1 MDLGL
6 AGKNAILVGANGGIG
21 RKVAHALAAEG
32 CNVAVCGRS
41 QGKVDKIV
49 GELGSSGVKVFAEAL
64 DVTDKD
70 AVPTFVDKAATVLG
84 GCDIFI
90 SFTSANLGED
100 SDAGWEAVMNADI
113 LPMRRGVAAAK
124 PYLLRSDTGS
134 IICVS
139 STGAVEEFMGVQPYN
154 ALKAAVMV
162 YSASLSQSLAAQG
175 VRVNCI
181 TPGPVMTEDGPWP
194 YIKENMKD
202 FYEGIM
208 AQIPIG
214 RMTTGEEIANAIAFV
229 ASPACKAMTGAN
241 LVVDG
246 GFTKRVQF

>member
-6 AGKNAILVGANGGIG
+6 KGLKAILVGANGGIG
-21 RKVAHALAAEG
+21 RKVAHALAEEG
-32 CNVAVCGRS
+32 CNVAICGRS
-41 QGKVDKIV
+41 QDKVDNV
-49 GELGSSGVKVFAEAL
+49 ANELGGKGLTVFAESL
-64 DVTDKD
+64 DVTDVD
-70 AVPTFVDKAATVLG
+70 AVPAFVDKAADALG

-113 LPMRRGVAAAK
+113 LPMRRGIAAAK
-124 PYLLRSDTGS
+124 PHLEKSENGS
-134 IICVS
+134 IICMS

-162 YSASLSQSLAAQG
+162 YASGLAQSLAPEG
-175 VRVNCI
+175 IRVNCI
-181 TPGPVMTEDGPWP
+181 TPGPVMTEDGPWAG
-194 YIKENMKD
+194 IKKD
-202 FYEGIM
+202 MPEFYEGILS
-208 AQIPIG
+208 QIPLG
-214 RMTTGEEIANAIAFV
+214 RLTDGEELSRAITFV
-229 ASPACKAMTGAN
+229 ASPVCKAMTGAN

>member
-6 AGKNAILVGANGGIG
+6 KGLKAILVGANGGIG

-32 CNVAVCGRS
+32 CNVAICGRS
-41 QGKVDKIV
+41 QDKVDNV
-49 GELGSSGVKVFAEAL
+49 VSELGDSGVSVYAESL
-64 DVTDKD
+64 DVTDAA
-70 AVPTFVDKAATVLG
+70 AVPAFVEKAAG
-84 GCDIFI
+84 DRGSCDISI

-113 LPMRRGVAAAK
+113 LPMRRGIAAAMPFLEK
-124 PYLLRSDTGS
+124 SDDGS
-134 IICVS
+134 IICMS

-162 YSASLSQSLAAQG
+162 YSAGLSQNLAAKG
-175 VRVNCI
+175 IRVNCI
-181 TPGPVMTEDGPWP
+181 TPGPVMTEDGPWAG
-194 YIKENMKD
+194 IKESMPE
-202 FYEGIM
+202 FYEGIL

-214 RMTTGEEIANAIAFV
+214 RLTDGEEMAKTIAFV
-229 ASPACKAMTGAN
+229 ASPTCKAMTGAN

>member
-6 AGKNAILVGANGGIG
+6 KDRKAILVGANGGIG
-21 RKVAHALAAEG
+21 RRVANALAAEG
-32 CNVAVCGRS
+32 CHVAICGRTRD
-41 QGKVDKIV
+41 KVDKV
-49 GELGSSGVKVFAEAL
+49 VAELAPSGVTVHAEAL
-64 DVTDKD
+64 DVSDPE
-70 AVPTFVDKAATVLG
+70 AVPAYVDRAAAALG

-113 LPMRRGVAAAK
+113 LPMRRGIAAAR
-124 PYLLRSDTGS
+124 PHLLKSDAGS
-134 IICVS
+134 IICMS

-162 YSASLSQSLAAQG
+162 YSSGLAQNLAGDG

-181 TPGPVMTEDGPWP
+181 TPGPVMTDDGPWAHV
-194 YIKENMKD
+194 KQNMPE
-202 FYEGIM
+202 FYDGIM

-214 RMTTGEEIANAIAFV
+214 RMTTGEEIANAIVFV

-241 LVVDG
+241 LVIDG

>member
-1 MDLGL
+1 MDLELGGL
-6 AGKNAILVGANGGIG
+6 KAILVGANGGIG

-32 CNVAVCGRS
+32 CHVAICGRS
-41 QGKVDKIV
+41 QEKVDKIV
-49 GELGSSGVKVFAEAL
+49 AELASSGVTTYAETL
-64 DVTDKD
+64 DVTDAA
-70 AVPTFVDKAATVLG
+70 AVPAFVDNAAAKLG

-113 LPMRRGVAAAK
+113 LPMRRGIAAAK
-124 PYLLRSDTGS
+124 PYLLKSAAGS
-134 IICVS
+134 IVCMS

-162 YSASLSQSLAAQG
+162 YSSGLAQSLAAEG

-181 TPGPVMTEDGPWP
+181 TPGPVMTEDGPWA
-194 YIKENMKD
+194 YIKENMTE
-202 FYEGIM
+202 FYDGIM
-208 AQIPIG
+208 AQIPTG
-214 RMTTGEEIANAIAFV
+214 RMTTGEEIAKTIAFV

-241 LVVDG
+241 IVVDG

>member
-6 AGKNAILVGANGGIG
+6 GGLKAILVGANGGIG

-32 CNVAVCGRS
+32 CHVAVCGRT
-41 QGKVDKIV
+41 QDKVDKIA
-49 GELGSSGVKVFAEAL
+49 GELAGSGVTVHAEAL
-64 DVTDKD
+64 DVTDAA
-70 AVPTFVDKAATVLG
+70 AVPAFVDRAAASLG

-113 LPMRRGVAAAK
+113 LPMRRGIAAAK
-124 PYLLRSDTGS
+124 PYLLKSDAGS
-134 IICVS
+134 IICMS

-162 YSASLSQSLAAQG
+162 YAAGLAQSLAAEG

-181 TPGPVMTEDGPWP
+181 TPGPVMTEDGPWA
-194 YIKENMKD
+194 YIKDNMKE
-202 FYEGIM
+202 FYDGIM
-208 AQIPIG
+208 AQIPMG
-214 RMTTGEEIANAIAFV
+214 RMTTGEELARTIAFV

-241 LVVDG
+241 IVVDG

>member
-6 AGKNAILVGANGGIG
+6 KGLKAILVGANGGIG

-32 CNVAVCGRS
+32 CDVAVCGRS
-41 QGKVDKIV
+41 QAKVDKIV
-49 GELGSSGVKVFAEAL
+49 GELAPSGVKVHAEAL
-64 DVTDKD
+64 DVTDP
-70 AVPTFVDKAATVLG
+70 ATVPAFVDRAAAALG
-84 GCDIFI
+84 GCDIFMH
-90 SFTSANLGED
+90 FTSANLGQDTDE
-100 SDAGWEAVMNADI
+100 GWQAVMNADI
-113 LPMRRGVAAAK
+113 LPLRRGVEAAK
-124 PYLLRSDTGS
+124 PHLLKSQAGS
-134 IICVS
+134 IICMS

-162 YSASLSQSLAAQG
+162 YSSGLAQNLAAQG

-181 TPGPVMTEDGPWP
+181 TPGPVMTEDGPWA

-202 FYEGIM
+202 FFAATM

-214 RMTTGEEIANAIAFV
+214 RMTTGEEIAKAIVFV

-241 LVVDG
+241 VVIDG
-246 GFTKRVQF
+246 GYTKRVQF

>member
-6 AGKNAILVGANGGIG
+6 KGLKAILVGANGGIG

-41 QGKVDKIV
+41 QDKVDKV
-49 GELGSSGVKVFAEAL
+49 LSELANSGVATFGEAL
-64 DVTDKD
+64 DVTDAA
-70 AVPTFVDKAATVLG
+70 AVPAFVDRAANYLG

-100 SDAGWEAVMNADI
+100 SDAGWQAVLDADI

-124 PYLLRSDTGS
+124 PHLEKSENGS
-134 IICVS
+134 IICMS

-162 YSASLSQSLAAQG
+162 YSAGLSQSFAG
-175 VRVNCI
+175 EGIRVNCI
-181 TPGPVMTEDGPWP
+181 TPGPVMTEDGPWAG
-194 YIKENMKD
+194 IKEGMPE
-202 FYEGIM
+202 FYQGIL

-214 RMTTGEEIANAIAFV
+214 RMTDGEEMARAIVFV

>member
-6 AGKNAILVGANGGIG
+6 KDRKAILVGANGGIG
-21 RKVAHALAAEG
+21 RKVANTLAAEG
-32 CNVAVCGRS
+32 CHVAICGRS
-41 QGKVDKIV
+41 QAKVDKV
-49 GELGSSGVKVFAEAL
+49 VAELAPHGVTVHAEAL
-64 DVTDKD
+64 DVTDAA
-70 AVPTFVDKAATVLG
+70 AVPAYVDRAAAALG

-113 LPMRRGVAAAK
+113 LPMRRGIAAAR
-124 PYLLRSDTGS
+124 PYLLKSDAGS
-134 IICVS
+134 IVCIS
-139 STGAVEEFMGVQPYN
+139 STGAVEDFMGVQPYN

-162 YSASLSQSLAAQG
+162 YASGLAQNLAAEG
-175 VRVNCI
+175 VRVNCV
-181 TPGPVMTEDGPWP
+181 TPGPVMTDDGPWA
-194 YIKENMKD
+194 YVKENMRE
-202 FYEGIM
+202 FYDGIM

-214 RMTTGEEIANAIAFV
+214 RMTTGEEMANAITFV